1 MSMSGTTRPTPGQ
14 AWHSLSRTAPSCITS
29 GCEPPVTLDG
39 FLIAHGSALILPL
52 AVIEGPVVT
61 ILTGFL
67 SAQGYFDWYWALC
80 LLVCGDLIGDVVY
93 YWIGRTG
100 GSPLA
105 GLGRW
110 LGVRGA
116 VTPELQHSL
125 THNAAKMLFIG
136 KWTHSI
142 GWLVLIGSGMLRLPL
157 PRFILLNLLATVP
170 KSAALFCVGYFAGN
184 CYPLFE
190 RHYAIGTI
198 ALCAVGVAAILL
210 VLRGADV
217 IWAGG
222 AGR

>member
-1 MSMSGTTRPTPGQ
+1 M
-14 AWHSLSRTAPSCITS
+14 
-29 GCEPPVTLDG
+29 TLDG

-110 LGVRGA
+110 LGVRRA
-116 VTPELQHSL
+116 VTPELQYRL
-125 THNAAKMLFIG
+125 KHNAAKMLFIG

-142 GWLVLIGSGMLRLPL
+142 GCLVLIGSGMLRLPVA
-157 PRFILLNLLATVP
+157 RFILVNLLATVP
-170 KSAALFCVGYFAGN
+170 KSAVLFGFGYFAGGY
-184 CYPLFE
+184 YPLFE
-190 RHYAIGTI
+190 RHIVLGTI
-198 ALCAVGVAAILL
+198 VLCAMGVAAI
-210 VLRGADV
+210 VLILRRADG
-217 IWAGG
+217 ILAGG
-222 AGR
+222 TGR